1 MHSWPTFSSFCFPDF
16 FFLECIIGLTF
27 PCIKNY
33 QIESNIVRC
42 PNPEYADKMIEAIDA
57 VRVKGNSIG
66 GVVTCI
72 ARDCPR
78 VRTPP
83 PKKKKKII

>member
-1 MHSWPTFSSFCFPDF
+1 
-16 FFLECIIGLTF
+16 
-27 PCIKNY
+27 
-33 QIESNIVRC
+33 
-42 PNPEYADKMIEAIDA
+42 MIEAIDA

-83 PKKKKKII
+83 PKKNKKIIIIIIKK